1 MSLARRTQERILA
14 MKAASAPASG
24 SGLAPTAAAGP
35 APAAADQPARPTTAA
50 AAIKLRLTHDLR
62 RLAAIKAVT
71 LKIAA
76 KREMLPEYRAWC
88 DGLLAVGRVSPPKP
102 LVPTGAD
109 EVLPTIMVWSIDV
122 GDYLRAL
129 ELAAHVLRHDVQM
142 PSRYQRDAATLVL
155 EEIAE
160 AALKAQAAD
169 QPFSLVVL
177 EAVERM
183 VDGIDM
189 HDEPRAKL
197 LKAVGVELARA
208 AGAATPD
215 IARPV
220 LGRAI
225 DRLERAQTLNDRS
238 GVKTHLKGL
247 RRALAALPAPEND
260 IAGMDQDHAG

>member
-24 SGLAPTAAAGP
+24 SGLAQADAAGH
-35 APAAADQPARPTTAA
+35 ASAGVDQPVRPSNAA

-62 RLAAIKAVT
+62 RLSQIKAVT
-71 LKIAA
+71 LKVEA

-88 DGLLAVGRVSPPKP
+88 DGMLAAGRISPPGP
-102 LVPTGAD
+102 LSPTGAD

-129 ELAAHVLRHDVQM
+129 ELAAHVLRHEVSM

-160 AALKAQAAD
+160 AALKAQAIE
-169 QPFSLVVL
+169 QSFSLVVL
-177 EAVERM
+177 EAVEMM
-183 VDGIDM
+183 VAGIDM

-197 LKAVGVELARA
+197 LKAIGVELARA
-208 AGAATPD
+208 AGGAEPD
-215 IARPV
+215 AARPAIV
-220 LGRAI
+220 RAI
-225 DRLERAQTLNDRS
+225 ERMEAAQLLHDRI
-238 GVKTHLKGL
+238 GVKTQLKGL
-247 RRALAALPAPEND
+247 RRALAALPSPDQEQDN
-260 IAGMDQDHAG
+260 AGAAG